1 MTMSHAHS
9 SPSGITHRAL
19 LFGSVALNLF
29 FIGITIALLVRSP
42 TPSPP
47 RNVATRIEQLA
58 QTLPPDDGAKLR
70 GAYSLEH
77 TDVNAARTAYEK
89 ARDGIRAVLRREP
102 FDPAAMADAMTKTR
116 AARQQFDQALQGMI
130 AKAAAE
136 MSPAGRQAMADWSPS
151 SRRR

>member
-1 MTMSHAHS
+1 MTMSHALS

-29 FIGITIALLVRSP
+29 FVGITVALLVRSP
-42 TPSPP
+42 APTPP

-70 GAYSLEH
+70 GAYLREH
-77 TDVNAARTAYEK
+77 TDVNAARAAYEK
-89 ARDGIRAVLRREP
+89 ARDGIRAELRREP
-102 FDPAAMADAMTKTR
+102 FDAAAMADAMSKTR
-116 AARQQFDQALQGMI
+116 AARQQFDLTLQGMI
-130 AKAAAE
+130 AAAAAE
-136 MSPAGRQAMADWSPS
+136 MSPAGRQAMADWPS

>member
-1 MTMSHAHS
+1 
-9 SPSGITHRAL
+9 
-19 LFGSVALNLF
+19 
-29 FIGITIALLVRSP
+29 
-42 TPSPP
+42 
-47 RNVATRIEQLA
+47 
-58 QTLPPDDGAKLR
+58 
-70 GAYSLEH
+70 
-77 TDVNAARTAYEK
+77 
-89 ARDGIRAVLRREP
+89 VLRREP

>member
-1 MTMSHAHS
+1 MTMSHALS

-29 FIGITIALLVRSP
+29 FVGITVALLVRSP
-42 TPSPP
+42 APTPP

-70 GAYSLEH
+70 GAYLREH
-77 TDVNAARTAYEK
+77 TDVNAARAAYEK
-89 ARDGIRAVLRREP
+89 ARDGIRAELRREP
-102 FDPAAMADAMTKTR
+102 FDAAAMADAMSKTR
-116 AARQQFDQALQGMI
+116 AARQQFDLALQGMI
-130 AKAAAE
+130 AAAAAE
-136 MSPAGRQAMADWSPS
+136 MSPAGRQAMADWPS